1 MEDIKSLIKKLELVK
16 AQQKTLATEETACKE
31 ALMDAM
37 KEEGLEKEESAYG
50 TVRIQRRAEKEYNV
64 FIKGMETELK
74 AAKKLADDLGDYQT
88 LGFKESLVYMPPK
101 ELFWPWNALKLNV

>member
-1 MEDIKSLIKKLELVK
+1 MKDIKSLIKKLELVK

-37 KEEGLEKEESAYG
+37 KEEGLDKEESAYG
-50 TVRIQRRAEKEYNV
+50 TVRIQRRADKGYSAS
-64 FIKGMETELK
+64 IKRMEIELK
-74 AAKKLADDLGDYQT
+74 EAKKLADDMGDYQT

-101 ELFWPWNALKLNV
+101 ELF

>member
-1 MEDIKSLIKKLELVK
+1 MENITSLIEILERIKESQK
-16 AQQKTLATEETACKE
+16 ALAADEVVCKE
-31 ALMDAM
+31 KLMEMM

-74 AAKKLADDLGDYQT
+74 AAKKLADDMGDYQT

-101 ELFWPWNALKLNV
+101 ELF

>member
-1 MEDIKSLIKKLELVK
+1 MENIIALVQILERIKESQK
-16 AQQKTLATEETACKE
+16 ALATEETVCKE

-50 TVRIQRRAEKEYNV
+50 TVRIQRRADKSYSAS
-64 FIKGMETELK
+64 IKRMEIELK
-74 AAKKLADDLGDYQT
+74 EAKKLADDMGDYQT

-101 ELFWPWNALKLNV
+101 ELF